1 MTENIAN
8 LFQPIEGDPNLVLY
22 GLFETIAFLL
32 VIIVGAYLIY
42 RYYPKIVEVMAG

>member
-8 LFQPIEGDPNLVLY
+8 LFQPVEGDPNLALY
-22 GLFETIAFLL
+22 GLLEAIAFLL